1 MGNKNPN
8 TSEIVRL
15 KKQESELKKQSVLS
29 VLKELTLLDDPI
41 NNPISKAEI
50 CRRAGVSKTFLYTY
64 KKELIEP
71 INKAINQQNKKT
83 RVMSQKQVFTET
95 SKDRVIESL
104 KRRIKSLEDE
114 NKKLKN
120 DNAILLGK
128 LAQKWKA
135 IIFIIKKVG
144 AN

>member
-8 TSEIVRL
+8 TSEIIRL
-15 KKQESELKKQSVLS
+15 KKQESDLKKQAVLS
-29 VLKELTLLDDPI
+29 VLKEFLLLDDPI

-64 KKELIEP
+64 KDELLEP
-71 INKAINQQNKKT
+71 INKAINQENKKM
-83 RVMSQKQVFTET
+83 RVISRKQIFTET

-104 KRRIKSLEDE
+104 KRRIQFLEEE

-128 LAQKWKA
+128 LAQK
-135 IIFIIKKVG
+135 
-144 AN
+144 

>member
-8 TSEIVRL
+8 TLEIIRL
-15 KKQESELKKQSVLS
+15 KKKESNLKKQAVLS
-29 VLKELTLLDDPI
+29 VLKELELLNDPL

-64 KKELIEP
+64 KDELLEP
-71 INKAINQQNKKT
+71 INNAINKQNKKMK
-83 RVMSQKQVFTET
+83 VISQKQTFTKT

-104 KRRIKSLEDE
+104 KRRIKCLEEE

-128 LAQKWKA
+128 LAQK
-135 IIFIIKKVG
+135 
-144 AN
+144 

>member
-15 KKQESELKKQSVLS
+15 KKQESELKRQSVLS

-64 KKELIEP
+64 KEELIEP
-71 INKAINQQNKKT
+71 INKAINQQNKKM
-83 RVMSQKQVFTET
+83 RVISQKQVFTET

-104 KRRIKSLEDE
+104 KRRIQSLEDE

>member
-15 KKQESELKKQSVLS
+15 KKQESELKRQSVLS

-64 KKELIEP
+64 KEELIEP
-71 INKAINQQNKKT
+71 INKAINQQNKKM
-83 RVMSQKQVFTET
+83 RVISQKQVFTET

-104 KRRIKSLEDE
+104 KRRIQSLEEE

>member
-8 TSEIVRL
+8 TLEIIRL
-15 KKQESELKKQSVLS
+15 KKQESDLKKQAVLF
-29 VLKELTLLDDPI
+29 VLKELELLDDPL
-41 NNPISKAEI
+41 NNSISKAEI

-64 KKELIEP
+64 KDELVEP
-71 INKAINQQNKKT
+71 INKAINQQNKKM
-83 RVMSQKQVFTET
+83 RIISQKQIFTET

-104 KRRIKSLEDE
+104 KRRVQSLEGE

-128 LAQKWKA
+128 LALK
-135 IIFIIKKVG
+135 
-144 AN
+144 

>member
-8 TSEIVRL
+8 TTEIIRL
-15 KKQESELKKQSVLS
+15 KKQESDLKKQAVLS
-29 VLKELTLLDDPI
+29 VLKELELLDDALR
-41 NNPISKAEI
+41 NPISKAEI

-64 KKELIEP
+64 KDELLDP
-71 INKAINQQNKKT
+71 INKAINKQNKKMK
-83 RVMSQKQVFTET
+83 VISQKQTFTET

-104 KRRIKSLEDE
+104 KRRIQSLEDE

-128 LAQKWKA
+128 LAQK
-135 IIFIIKKVG
+135 
-144 AN
+144 

>member
-1 MGNKNPN
+1 MANKNPN

-15 KKQESELKKQSVLS
+15 KKQESEIKKQTVLS
-29 VLKELTLLDDPI
+29 VLKELELLDDPL
-41 NNPISKAEI
+41 NNSISKAEI

-64 KKELIEP
+64 KDELLEP
-71 INKAINQQNKKT
+71 INKAINKQNKKM
-83 RVMSQKQVFTET
+83 RVIAQKQTFTET

-104 KRRIKSLEDE
+104 KRRIQSLEQE

-128 LAQKWKA
+128 LATK
-135 IIFIIKKVG
+135 
-144 AN
+144 

>member
-8 TSEIVRL
+8 TTEIIRL
-15 KKQESELKKQSVLS
+15 KKQESDFKKQTVLS
-29 VLKELTLLDDPI
+29 VLKELELLDDSL

-64 KKELIEP
+64 KDELLEP
-71 INKAINQQNKKT
+71 INKAINKQNKK
-83 RVMSQKQVFTET
+83 MKIISQKQTFTET

-104 KRRIKSLEDE
+104 KRRIQSLEDE

-128 LAQKWKA
+128 LAQK
-135 IIFIIKKVG
+135 
-144 AN
+144 

>member
-71 INKAINQQNKKT
+71 INKAINQQNKKM
-83 RVMSQKQVFTET
+83 RVISQKQVFTET

-128 LAQKWKA
+128 LAQK
-135 IIFIIKKVG
+135 
-144 AN
+144 

>member
-64 KKELIEP
+64 KEELIEP
-71 INKAINQQNKKT
+71 INKAINQQNKKM
-83 RVMSQKQVFTET
+83 RVISQKQVFTET

-104 KRRIKSLEDE
+104 KRRIQSLEEE

-128 LAQKWKA
+128 LAQK
-135 IIFIIKKVG
+135 
-144 AN
+144 

>member
-1 MGNKNPN
+1 MANKNPN
-8 TSEIVRL
+8 TSEIIRL
-15 KKQESELKKQSVLS
+15 KKQESEIKKQAVLS
-29 VLKELTLLDDPI
+29 VLKELELLDDPL

-71 INKAINQQNKKT
+71 INRAINQQNKKM
-83 RVMSQKQVFTET
+83 RVISQKQIFTES

-104 KRRIKSLEDE
+104 KRRIQSLEQE

-128 LAQKWKA
+128 LATK
-135 IIFIIKKVG
+135 
-144 AN
+144 

>member
-8 TSEIVRL
+8 TSEIIRL
-15 KKQESELKKQSVLS
+15 KKQESDLKKQAVLS
-29 VLKELTLLDDPI
+29 VLKELELLDDPL

-64 KKELIEP
+64 KDELVEP
-71 INKAINQQNKKT
+71 INKAINQQNKKM
-83 RVMSQKQVFTET
+83 RVISQKQTFTET

-104 KRRIKSLEDE
+104 KRRIQSLEQE

-128 LAQKWKA
+128 LAQK
-135 IIFIIKKVG
+135 
-144 AN
+144 

>member
-8 TSEIVRL
+8 TSEIIRL
-15 KKQESELKKQSVLS
+15 KKQESELKKQAVLS
-29 VLKELTLLDDPI
+29 VLKELELLDDPI
-41 NNPISKAEI
+41 NNPISKADM

-64 KKELIEP
+64 TDELIAP
-71 INKAINQQNKKT
+71 INEAIKRQNKKMRT
-83 RVMSQKQVFTET
+83 ISQKQTFTET

-104 KRRIKSLEDE
+104 KRRIQYLEIA

-128 LAQKWKA
+128 LAQK
-135 IIFIIKKVG
+135 
-144 AN
+144 

>member
-8 TSEIVRL
+8 TSEIIRL
-15 KKQESELKKQSVLS
+15 KKQESEVKKQAVLS
-29 VLKELTLLDDPI
+29 VLKELELLDDPL

-64 KKELIEP
+64 KDELIKP
-71 INKAINQQNKKT
+71 INAAINHQNKKMK
-83 RVMSQKQVFTET
+83 VLSQKQTFTET

-104 KRRIKSLEDE
+104 KRRIQSLEDE

-128 LAQKWKA
+128 LAQK
-135 IIFIIKKVG
+135 
-144 AN
+144 

>member
-15 KKQESELKKQSVLS
+15 KKQESEVKKQAVLS
-29 VLKELTLLDDPI
+29 VLKELELLDDPL
-41 NNPISKAEI
+41 NNPISKVEI

-64 KKELIEP
+64 KDELLEP
-71 INKAINQQNKKT
+71 INKAINKQNKKI
-83 RVMSQKQVFTET
+83 RVISQKQTFTET
-95 SKDRVIESL
+95 SKDRVIGSL
-104 KRRIKSLEDE
+104 KRRIQSLEEE

-128 LAQKWKA
+128 LAQK
-135 IIFIIKKVG
+135 
-144 AN
+144 

>member
-64 KKELIEP
+64 KEELIEP
-71 INKAINQQNKKT
+71 INKAINQQNKKM

-128 LAQKWKA
+128 LAQK
-135 IIFIIKKVG
+135 
-144 AN
+144 

>member
-15 KKQESELKKQSVLS
+15 KKQESDSKKQAVLS

-64 KKELIEP
+64 KEELIEP
-71 INKAINQQNKKT
+71 INKAINQQNKKM

-128 LAQKWKA
+128 LAQK
-135 IIFIIKKVG
+135 
-144 AN
+144 

>member
-15 KKQESELKKQSVLS
+15 KKQESQLKKQSVLS

-64 KKELIEP
+64 KEELIEP
-71 INKAINQQNKKT
+71 INKAINQQNKKM
-83 RVMSQKQVFTET
+83 RVISQKQVFTET

-128 LAQKWKA
+128 LAQK
-135 IIFIIKKVG
+135 
-144 AN
+144 

>member
-15 KKQESELKKQSVLS
+15 KKQESDSKKQAVLS

-64 KKELIEP
+64 KEELIEP
-71 INKAINQQNKKT
+71 INKAINQQNKKM
-83 RVMSQKQVFTET
+83 RVISQKQVFTET

-128 LAQKWKA
+128 LAQK
-135 IIFIIKKVG
+135 
-144 AN
+144 

>member
-128 LAQKWKA
+128 LAQK
-135 IIFIIKKVG
+135 
-144 AN
+144 